1 MNRPIR
7 HLRIPRSRGLRRRM
21 RARKTP
27 RTLKLKRLR
36 AGRSPQPV
44 ILRLSLP
51 PVRTNTPKGRAVRT
65 SGPKINSLRSK
76 TRLSSPK
83 ASRLAASRAAHLR
96 VPGRRPMPLRT
107 SRRARLRLA
116 SRSLHRASRRGR
128 GNSLP
133 NPRRRVRRTSLTV
146 RSRLMV
152 PRRSRM
158 VTRLRMQRLRR
169 PKNPLSPMPR
179 NLMPRN
185 LMPRRLRLKR
195 PKRSPPSRVLRTIS
209 RRPRTLRSRAVPSPP
224 LVRTGRTVSRQ
235 PTIRAVRLLR
245 SRTLK
250 GLALRRKHRSRM
262 LQG

>member
-7 HLRIPRSRGLRRRM
+7 HLRIPRSRVLRRRI

-27 RTLKLKRLR
+27 KTLKLQRLR
-36 AGRSPQPV
+36 AGRSLQPV
-44 ILRLSLP
+44 MLRLSLP
-51 PVRTNTPKGRAVRT
+51 PVRTSTPRGRAVRT
-65 SGPKINSLRSK
+65 SRPKINSLRSK

-83 ASRLAASRAAHLR
+83 LSRLAASRAAHLR

-116 SRSLHRASRRGR
+116 SRSLHRVSRRGR

-133 NPRRRVRRTSLTV
+133 NPRRRARRTSLIV
-146 RSRLMV
+146 RSRLIV
-152 PRRSRM
+152 PRRSRV
-158 VTRLRMQRLRR
+158 VTRPRTQRLRR

-179 NLMPRN
+179 NLM
-185 LMPRRLRLKR
+185 LRRLRLKR

-209 RRPRTLRSRAVPSPP
+209 RRPRTLRSRAVSSP
-224 LVRTGRTVSRQ
+224 LRVRAGRTVSRQ
-235 PTIRAVRLLR
+235 PTIQAVRLLR
-245 SRTLK
+245 SRTPK
-250 GLALRRKHRSRM
+250 GLVPRRNHRSRM

>member
-1 MNRPIR
+1 
-7 HLRIPRSRGLRRRM
+7 M

-27 RTLKLKRLR
+27 KTLKLKRLR
-36 AGRSPQPV
+36 VGRSPQPV

-51 PVRTNTPKGRAVRT
+51 PVRISTPRGRAVRT
-65 SGPKINSLRSK
+65 SRPKINSLRSK
-76 TRLSSPK
+76 TRLSSPRV
-83 ASRLAASRAAHLR
+83 SRLAASRAAHLR
-96 VPGRRPMPLRT
+96 VPSRRPVPLRT
-107 SRRARLRLA
+107 SRRARLKLP

-128 GNSLP
+128 ANSLP
-133 NPRRRVRRTSLTV
+133 ILRRRARRTSLTV

-158 VTRLRMQRLRR
+158 VTRPRTQRLRR

-179 NLMPRN
+179 NLMI
-185 LMPRRLRLKR
+185 RRLRLKR

-209 RRPRTLRSRAVPSPP
+209 RRPRMLRSRVVPS
-224 LVRTGRTVSRQ
+224 LLRVRMGRTVSRQ

-250 GLALRRKHRSRM
+250 GLVLRRNHRSRM